1 MGKQLFSRPPYCARR
16 ILNFRPSPQAMLL
29 ARARLLARTAP
40 QRMLSMRRS
49 GRNMCTAAAE
59 KDPTELGLNIRN
71 PEVQLVAA
79 AILGLYAGAT
89 RWTIKDKQLA
99 KQEAALKEAYEA
111 RHPEVCLRAS

>member
-1 MGKQLFSRPPYCARR
+1 
-16 ILNFRPSPQAMLL
+16 
-29 ARARLLARTAP
+29 
-40 QRMLSMRRS
+40 MLSMRRS